1 MSLLMQALRQ
11 AESAKKNQASPAPAP
26 AAVIEAPPPA
36 RRELARAELTLETR
50 EPSALDLAEAAEV
63 AEAAEPARDEPSPA
77 PAPELAPA
85 SGAADPVDYFSSE
98 SPPARTPFMT
108 GSATPPAQAEAP
120 EQVVAAEAPRPLPEP
135 PEPPAPPVRP
145 AAPRSSPEQQIAAE
159 RTAQKIAEARAAA
172 STVFAAKQRVRQ
184 RRPMIIAG
192 LGLLA
197 LCAGGTY
204 LYTQLTFADQPPAT
218 LAVPPV
224 VDAATTPAATTEV
237 AATAA
242 AVGEVAATPE
252 AAPADAATAPVAT
265 LPAPVAAVAAPV
277 NVAAPAAPAPALPA
291 ARSVTPARTAMAADA
306 PAPRPR
312 AAASAAAPIPFS
324 RVDAARDIDPA
335 LVSAYQA
342 FNRGDLAAARSGYQ
356 RVLQQD
362 ADNRDA
368 LLGMAAIAV
377 NRGLP
382 AEAGA
387 FYSRLLV
394 LDPLDAEAASGLA
407 GIERNDPAQ
416 AESRLKKV
424 LAGSPNSAA
433 AYYAL
438 GNVYA
443 QQQRW
448 AEAQQ
453 AYFQAVGAAPANA
466 DYHFNLA
473 VGLDKLG
480 QQQLALDSYVRAAQ
494 LAERGG
500 FNIDQAAVQTRIRQL
515 RQQLAAAPR

>member
-1 MSLLMQALRQ
+1 MQALRQ
-11 AESAKKNQASPAPAP
+11 AESAKKNQAAPAP
-26 AAVIEAPPPA
+26 EVEAPPAPV
-36 RRELARAELTLETR
+36 RLDQKRAELTLETR
-50 EPSALDLAEAAEV
+50 EPSLLDLAEAAE
-63 AEAAEPARDEPSPA
+63 PPRS
-77 PAPELAPA
+77 APEPVIE
-85 SGAADPVDYFSSE
+85 AADPVDYFSSE
-98 SPPARTPFMT
+98 SPPARAPFIAVY
-108 GSATPPAQAEAP
+108 ATPPVQAEAP
-120 EQVVAAEAPRPLPEP
+120 EEVRVAAEPPPPP
-135 PEPPAPPVRP
+135 PEPPAPPVR
-145 AAPRSSPEQQIAAE
+145 AGNPRSSPEQQMAAE
-159 RTAQKIAEARAAA
+159 RAAQKIAEARAAA
-172 STVFAAKQRVRQ
+172 STVFAAKQRVRR
-184 RRPMIIAG
+184 RRPLIIAG

-197 LCAGGTY
+197 LCAGGIY
-204 LYTQLTFADQPPAT
+204 LYTQLTLTAPPPAAM
-218 LAVPPV
+218 AVPPV
-224 VDAATTPAATTEV
+224 ADVGTPGVATPGVATPGVATTEGATTEV

-242 AVGEVAATPE
+242 TASEVVATPE
-252 AAPADAATAPVAT
+252 AAPTDAAT
-265 LPAPVAAVAAPV
+265 APVAAVAAPV
-277 NVAAPAAPAPALPA
+277 AAVAAPVSAAAASPAPRVRKITLAP
-291 ARSVTPARTAMAADA
+291 TAMAAAA

-312 AAASAAAPIPFS
+312 AAASGAAPIQFS
-324 RVDAARDIDPA
+324 RVDATREVNPA

-387 FYSRLLV
+387 FYARLLE

-416 AESRLKKV
+416 AESRLKQV

-480 QQQLALDSYVRAAQ
+480 QRQLALDTYLRAAQ

-500 FNIDQAAVQTRIRQL
+500 FNIDQAAVQTRVRQL
-515 RQQLAAAPR
+515 REQLAAATR

>member
-26 AAVIEAPPPA
+26 TAVIEAPPPA

-50 EPSALDLAEAAEV
+50 EPSALDLAEAAE
-63 AEAAEPARDEPSPA
+63 AAEPARDEPSPA
-77 PAPELAPA
+77 PVPEPAPA
-85 SGAADPVDYFSSE
+85 SGPADPVDYFSSE

-108 GSATPPAQAEAP
+108 GSATAPEQAAAP
-120 EQVVAAEAPRPLPEP
+120 EQVVAAEAPPPLPEP

-224 VDAATTPAATTEV
+224 VDAATAVPATTEV
-237 AATAA
+237 AETAV

-252 AAPADAATAPVAT
+252 AAPADAATAPVAA

-277 NVAAPAAPAPALPA
+277 NVAATPAAPALPA

-306 PAPRPR
+306 PPPRPR
-312 AAASAAAPIPFS
+312 AAASAAAPIQFS